1 VKVRISLLAT
11 ALAAVL
17 AVSACGSSP
26 AAATVNGKRI
36 ERSSFNRELKALRD
50 NKGLQAAG
58 EGLTGTGRETVSAEL
73 AAGWLTA
80 LIYDTL
86 ISAEF
91 DKRKL
96 ELEKDD
102 LETAEAQL
110 GTQFGN
116 PTVAK
121 DFPGWFR
128 GLLIKR
134 NARAVSVR
142 ESVAGFGV
150 SDDDVKTYFESHQG
164 DFTKVCTNHVLV
176 KTKEEADAVVAR
188 LRGGEDFAAV
198 AKEKSQDPGSAQEGG
213 DLGCVAANL
222 FVPEFEQAVKTL
234 PVGQISDPVQT
245 QFGFHVIKVRDRPT
259 TTFEEA
265 REGAKTA
272 LNGDS
277 QDAFREFLDKAVR
290 GAKVTVDPR
299 FGTFEASPGR
309 PPEVVPPVAPN
320 PPGVRTDTPTGQQ
333 PPPGGGADEGIPQPE
348 PLPAPEAPPEAPPGS
363 SAPSSG
369 QPPAGG
375 TTTPSTGPGG

>member
-1 VKVRISLLAT
+1 MAAAM
-11 ALAAVL
+11 AL
-17 AVSACGSSP
+17 SACGSSP

-36 ERSSFNRELKALRD
+36 ERASFNRELKALRK
-50 NKGLQAAG
+50 NKGLQAAA
-58 EGLTGTGRETVSAEL
+58 EGLMGTGRETVSAEL

-121 DFPGWFR
+121 DFPSWFR
-128 GLLIKR
+128 SLLIKR
-134 NARAVSVR
+134 NARAVAVR
-142 ESVAGFGV
+142 ASVAGFGL
-150 SDDDVKTYFESHQG
+150 SDADVQKYFEAHQA
-164 DFTKVCTNHVLV
+164 DFTNVCVNHVLV
-176 KTKEEADAVVAR
+176 KSKEEADSVVAR

-222 FVPEFEQAVKTL
+222 FVPEFEQAVKAL
-234 PVGQISDPVQT
+234 PVGQVSDPVQT
-245 QFGFHVIKVRDRPT
+245 QFGFHVIKVRDRPAT
-259 TTFEEA
+259 TYEEA

-272 LNGDS
+272 LNGQS
-277 QDAFREFLDKAVR
+277 QDAFRGFLEKVVR

-299 FGTFEASPGR
+299 FGTFEATPGR
-309 PPEVVPPVAPN
+309 APEVVPPTAPN
-320 PPGVRTDTPTGQQ
+320 PPSVRTDTPAGQQ
-333 PPPGGGADEGIPQPE
+333 APPGGADEGPPPE
-348 PLPAPEAPPEAPPGS
+348 PLPAPEAPPGS
-363 SAPSSG
+363 SAPSGG